1 MSRQLLTVDPDAQ
14 GAHGSITSA
23 LEAAAGGALIT
34 IAPGRYEENLVL
46 REVVT
51 LVARDGRGSVE
62 VTSSAGST
70 VLSGAEAVKLS
81 GLVLRG
87 RDEERPTVDIP
98 AGQVEM
104 ADCEVSGVSWSAVS
118 VRGGGAVAMRG
129 TRVSCTE
136 GAGVVIV
143 SPGPSLIEECVIEEV
158 GTSALVIGEQGR
170 PVVRSCV
177 FRDAKGNGLFASGEA
192 TGVLEG
198 CEITAT
204 GKPGVA
210 LEDGAATTLR
220 GLYVHHTEKDGIT
233 LSSQA
238 RPVVEDCT
246 IEEVGGDGLV
256 VRGSCD
262 PQVSRTRVLRA
273 KGAGVHVT
281 ERARGMLSD
290 CEIEGSQG
298 DAVRS
303 GGRAA
308 TAFLG
313 LRVKGGG
320 GLLLAEDGVVEF
332 DRGEIRATTGHGIV
346 ITGGAP
352 FLRGMTVEDTGGH
365 GALLEGSA
373 RGRLEGM
380 TFERTRSASV
390 AVREGGR
397 LELEGARVVDS
408 RDAGVA
414 VGPDGEADVRD
425 CEISASTGD
434 GVSVR
439 GGSKAT
445 VLRTRVREGRRNG
458 VLLTAGAR
466 ATLRRCEVSG
476 NRADG
481 VLVHSTEEVVVE
493 ECTVRDNGRSG
504 LRQTVASDQAR
515 TEDLFSQDNGSPD
528 AFGEMAGTTVPLAPL
543 EEEPGDGDGAADT
556 GPMQELDALI
566 GLGNVKQEVRTLI
579 TRNQMAQRRAE
590 MGLPTPSMSRHLVF
604 GGAPGTGKTTVAR
617 LYGRILAELDVLRYG
632 HVVEVARADLVS
644 QYVGGTAIKT
654 TEVFEQAKGGVLF
667 IDEAYTLSS
676 GADSGKGPDFGR
688 EAIDTLVKLM
698 EDHRDEVAVIVAGY
712 TEDMERF
719 LDANPGLASRF
730 SKTIEFVNYE
740 VTELVEIV
748 RALCSANSYRM
759 APETETALAEHFER
773 MPKGPAFGNG
783 REARKVFEE
792 MIDRQAN
799 RLGASSSEDHES
811 LTLLLPEDL
820 GAVVDA
826 EDTPDER
833 RRRITELR
841 EELDALVGLG
851 QVKDTVNDLTNLLL
865 MAEQRKAMGLPVSQM
880 SHHLVFT
887 GPPGTGKTTVA
898 RLYGRLLH
906 TLGVLPG
913 DHVVEAARS
922 DLVGR
927 YVGHTAQ
934 LTAEVFERARGGVLF
949 VDEAYT
955 LTPKGEGNDFGQ
967 EAVDT
972 LLKLMEDHR
981 DEVAVIVAGYPVE
994 MDRFM
999 DSNPG
1004 LASRFNH
1011 RVEFPSYSD
1020 EELVTIVDR
1029 MATSSGY
1036 VCGPETT
1043 ATLAAHFATV
1053 ARDGSFGNARY
1064 ARQVLERMITRQ
1076 AGRLVGLGAG
1086 ATMEDFTNLLPADVP

>member
-1 MSRQLLTVDPDAQ
+1 MSRQLLTVNPGAQ
-14 GAHGSITSA
+14 GAHDTITAA
-23 LEAAAGGALIT
+23 LEEATGGALIT
-34 IAPGRYEENLVL
+34 IAPGRYEESLVL

-62 VTSSAGST
+62 VTSSSGST

-104 ADCEVSGVSWSAVS
+104 ADCEVVGTAWAAVS
-118 VRGGGAVAMRG
+118 VRGTGAVAMRDS
-129 TRVSCTE
+129 RVSCTD

-143 SPGPSLIEECVIEEV
+143 SPGLSLIEECVVEDV

-170 PVVRSCV
+170 PTVRSCV

-220 GLYVHHTEKDGIT
+220 GLYVHRTEKDGIA

-246 IEEVGGDGLV
+246 VEEVGGDGIV

-262 PQVSRTRVLRA
+262 PQVARTRAVRV

-281 ERARGMLSD
+281 ERARGVFTD
-290 CEIEGSQG
+290 CEVEESEG

-303 GGRAA
+303 GGRAS

-313 LRVKGGG
+313 LRVKGGR
-320 GLLLAEDGVVEF
+320 GLLLAEDSVVEF
-332 DRGEIRATTGHGIV
+332 DRGEIGETSGHGIV

-352 FLRGMTVEDTGGH
+352 FLRGMTVADTSGH

-380 TFERTRSASV
+380 TIERARNASV

-397 LELEGARVVDS
+397 LELEGARIS
-408 RDAGVA
+408 EGRDAGVA
-414 VGPDGEADVRD
+414 VGPDGEADLRD
-425 CEISASTGD
+425 CEISSSAGD
-434 GVSVR
+434 GISVR
-439 GGSKAT
+439 GGSRAT

-458 VLLTAGAR
+458 VLLAAGAR
-466 ATLRRCEVSG
+466 ATLRRCEVFG

-493 ECTVRDNGRSG
+493 DCTVRDNGRSG
-504 LRQTVASDQAR
+504 LRQTVASEQAR
-515 TEDLFSQDNGSPD
+515 TEDLFSQGNGSPD
-528 AFGEMAGTTVPLAPL
+528 AFGEQAGTPVPLAPL
-543 EEEPGDGDGAADT
+543 PDDGEADGDDESE

-590 MGLPTPSMSRHLVF
+590 MGLPTPPMSRHLVF

-617 LYGRILAELDVLRYG
+617 LYGRILSELGVLRYG
-632 HVVEVARADLVS
+632 HVIEVARADLVS

-667 IDEAYTLSS
+667 IDEAYTLSN
-676 GADSGKGPDFGR
+676 GESGKGPDFGK

-712 TEDMERF
+712 TEDMDRF
-719 LDANPGLASRF
+719 LAANPGLASRF

-740 VTELVEIV
+740 VDELVEIV
-748 RALCSANSYRM
+748 RRLGGANSYRM
-759 APETETALAEHFER
+759 APETETALAGMFER
-773 MPKGPAFGNG
+773 MPKGPNFGNA

-792 MIDRQAN
+792 MIDRQAS
-799 RLGASSSEDHES
+799 RLGAFSPEDHDS

-820 GAVVDA
+820 GPGAVEEQDSPA
-826 EDTPDER
+826 DRDR
-833 RRRITELR
+833 QITELR
-841 EELDALVGLG
+841 EELDALVGLA
-851 QVKDTVNDLTNLLL
+851 QVKDTVNDLANLLL
-865 MAEQRKAMGLPVSQM
+865 MAEQRKSMGLPVSQM

-898 RLYGRLLH
+898 RLYGKLLH

-927 YVGHTAQ
+927 YIGHTAQ
-934 LTAEVFERARGGVLF
+934 LTAEVFEQARGGVLF

-1020 EELVTIVDR
+1020 DELVTIVTR
-1029 MATSSGY
+1029 MAASSGY
-1036 VCGPETT
+1036 ECGPETL

-1053 ARDGSFGNARY
+1053 ERDGSFGNARY

-1076 AGRLVGLGAG
+1076 AGRLVGLGAS
-1086 ATMEDFTNLLPADVP
+1086 ATREDFTGLLPADVP

>member
-1 MSRQLLTVDPDAQ
+1 MSRQLLTVDPGAQ
-14 GAHGSITSA
+14 GAHETITAA
-23 LEAAAGGALIT
+23 LEEASGGALIT
-34 IAPGRYEENLVL
+34 IAPGRYEESLVL

-62 VTSSAGST
+62 VIGSSGST

-104 ADCEVSGVSWSAVS
+104 ADCEVVGAAWAAVS
-118 VRGGGAVAMRG
+118 VRGTGAVAMRDS
-129 TRVSCTE
+129 RVSCSE

-143 SPGPSLIEECVIEEV
+143 SPGLSLIEECVVEDV
-158 GTSALVIGEQGR
+158 GTSALVIGERGR

-177 FRDAKGNGLFASGEA
+177 FRDARGNGLFASGEA
-192 TGVLEG
+192 AGTLEG

-220 GLYVHHTEKDGIT
+220 GLHVHRTEKDGIA

-246 IEEVGGDGLV
+246 VEEVGGDGVV

-262 PQVSRTRVLRA
+262 PQVSRTRAVRV
-273 KGAGVHVT
+273 KGAGFHVT
-281 ERARGMLSD
+281 ERARGVFTD
-290 CEIEGSQG
+290 CAVEDSEG

-303 GGRAA
+303 GGRAS

-313 LRVKGGG
+313 LQVRGGR
-320 GLLLAEDGVVEF
+320 GLLLAEDSVVEF
-332 DRGEIRATTGHGIV
+332 DRGEIGGTGSHGIV

-352 FLRGMTVEDTGGH
+352 FLRGMAVADTGGH

-380 TFERTRSASV
+380 TFERTRNASV

-397 LELEGARVVDS
+397 LELEGARIVDG

-414 VGPDGEADVRD
+414 VGPDGEADLRD
-425 CEISASTGD
+425 CEISSCAGD
-434 GVSVR
+434 GLSVR
-439 GGSKAT
+439 SGSRAT

-458 VLLTAGAR
+458 VLLAAGAR
-466 ATLRRCEVSG
+466 ATLRRCEVFG

-493 ECTVRDNGRSG
+493 DCTVRDNGRSG
-504 LRQTVASDQAR
+504 LRQTVASEQAR
-515 TEDLFSQDNGSPD
+515 TEDLYSQGNGSPD
-528 AFGEMAGTTVPLAPL
+528 AFGEQAGTPVPLAPL
-543 EEEPGDGDGAADT
+543 PEEEGGDGDDGAA
-556 GPMQELDALI
+556 GPMLELDSLI

-590 MGLPTPSMSRHLVF
+590 MGLPTPPMSRHLVF

-617 LYGRILAELDVLRYG
+617 LYGRILSELGVLRYG

-676 GADSGKGPDFGR
+676 GGESGKGPDFGR

-719 LDANPGLASRF
+719 LAANPGLASRF

-740 VTELVEIV
+740 VDELVEIV
-748 RALCSANSYRM
+748 RRLCEGHSYRM
-759 APETETALAEHFER
+759 APETETALAGLFER
-773 MPKGPAFGNG
+773 MPKGPAFGNA

-799 RLGASSSEDHES
+799 RLGGSSPEDHDS

-820 GAVVDA
+820 GAGAV
-826 EDTPDER
+826 EEGTPADR
-833 RRRITELR
+833 DRQITELR
-841 EELDALVGLG
+841 GELDALVGLA
-851 QVKDTVNDLTNLLL
+851 QVKDTVNDLANLLL
-865 MAEQRKAMGLPVSQM
+865 MAEQRKAMGLPVSSM

-898 RLYGRLLH
+898 RLYGKLLH

-1020 EELVTIVDR
+1020 EELVTIVVR
-1029 MATSSGY
+1029 MAASSGY
-1036 VCGPETT
+1036 ECGAETL
-1043 ATLAAHFATV
+1043 AALAAHFSTV
-1053 ARDGSFGNARY
+1053 ERDGSFGNARY

-1076 AGRLVGLGAG
+1076 AGRLVGLGAS
-1086 ATMEDFTNLLPADVP
+1086 ATREDFTALLPADVP

>member
-1 MSRQLLTVDPDAQ
+1 MSRQLLTVNPGAQ
-14 GAHGSITSA
+14 GAHDTI
-23 LEAAAGGALIT
+23 AAAVAAASGGALIT
-34 IAPGRYEENLVL
+34 IAPGRYEESLVL

-62 VTSSAGST
+62 VTCSSGST

-98 AGQVEM
+98 TGQVEM
-104 ADCEVSGVSWSAVS
+104 ADCEVVGASWAAVS
-118 VRGGGAVAMRG
+118 VRGTGAVAMRD
-129 TRVSCTE
+129 TRVSCAE
-136 GAGVVIV
+136 GAGVVIT
-143 SPGPSLIEECVIEEV
+143 SPGRSLIEECVIEDV
-158 GTSALVIGEQGR
+158 GTSALVLGEQGR

-177 FRDAKGNGLFASGEA
+177 LRDAGGNGLFASGDA
-192 TGVLEG
+192 AGTLEG

-220 GLYVHHTEKDGIT
+220 GLYVHRTEKDGIA
-233 LSSQA
+233 LSSRA

-246 IEEVGGDGLV
+246 VEEVGGDGIV
-256 VRGSCD
+256 VRGGCD
-262 PQVSRTRVLRA
+262 PQVSGVRVLRP
-273 KGAGVHVT
+273 KGSGVHVT
-281 ERARGMLSD
+281 ERARGVFGGCLV
-290 CEIEGSQG
+290 EGAGG

-303 GGRAA
+303 GGRAS

-313 LRVKGGG
+313 LRVDGGG

-332 DRGEIRATTGHGIV
+332 DRGEIRNTTGHGV
-346 ITGGAP
+346 VVTGGAP
-352 FLRGMTVEDTGGH
+352 FLRGLVVEDTGGH

-380 TFERTRSASV
+380 TFERTRSVSV

-408 RDAGVA
+408 REAGVA
-414 VGPDGEADVRD
+414 VGPDAEADLRD

-434 GVSVR
+434 GISVR
-439 GGSKAT
+439 SGGRAT
-445 VLRTRVREGRRNG
+445 VLRTRVREGRRSG
-458 VLLTAGAR
+458 ILLAAGAR
-466 ATLRRCEVSG
+466 ATLRRCEVFG

-493 ECTVRDNGRSG
+493 DCTVRDNGRSG
-504 LRQTVASDQAR
+504 LRQTVASDRAR
-515 TEDLFSQDNGSPD
+515 TEDLLSQGNGSPD
-528 AFGEMAGTTVPLAPL
+528 AFGESAGEAVPLAPL
-543 EEEPGDGDGAADT
+543 PDEPGEAEEAQ
-556 GPMQELDALI
+556 GPMLELDALI
-566 GLGNVKQEVRTLI
+566 GLANVKQEVRTLV
-579 TRNQMAQRRAE
+579 TRNRMAQRRAE
-590 MGLPTPSMSRHLVF
+590 MGLPTPPMSRHLVF

-617 LYGRILAELDVLRYG
+617 LYGRILAELNVLRYG

-654 TEVFEQAKGGVLF
+654 TEVFEKAKGGVLF
-667 IDEAYTLSS
+667 VDEAYTLSS
-676 GADSGKGPDFGR
+676 GGEGGNGPDFGR

-712 TEDMERF
+712 TEDMDRF
-719 LDANPGLASRF
+719 LAANPGLASRF

-740 VTELVEIV
+740 VGELVEIV
-748 RALCSANSYRM
+748 RRLCEGNSYRL
-759 APETETALAEHFER
+759 APETEAALAAHFER
-773 MPKGPAFGNG
+773 MPKGATFGNA

-799 RLGASSSEDHES
+799 RLGATSPEDHDS
-811 LTLLLPEDL
+811 LTLLLPQDL
-820 GAVVDA
+820 GEEAAGGESPGDR
-826 EDTPDER
+826 DR
-833 RRRITELR
+833 QITELR
-841 EELDALVGLG
+841 GELDALVGLA
-851 QVKDTVNDLTNLLL
+851 QVKDTVNDLANLLL
-865 MAEQRKAMGLPVSQM
+865 MAEQRRSMGLPVSSM

-955 LTPKGEGNDFGQ
+955 LTPRGEGNDFGQ

-981 DEVAVIVAGYPVE
+981 DEVAVIVAGYPAE

-1020 EELVTIVDR
+1020 DELVTIVTR
-1029 MATSSGY
+1029 MAATSGY
-1036 VCGPETT
+1036 ECGPETLT
-1043 ATLAAHFATV
+1043 ALTAHFATV
-1053 ARDGSFGNARY
+1053 ERDGSFGNARY

-1076 AGRLVGLGAG
+1076 AGRLVGLGAS
-1086 ATMEDFTNLLPADVP
+1086 ATRE